1 MYMMFKHLH
10 LTFIAISVVLFVVR
24 FVWRLRDSEKL
35 NKRWVKIVPHVND
48 TLLLVSALLLML
60 QINQYP
66 LQTPWLTDKLIGLFG
81 YILAGLV
88 TLKAR
93 SRGLQVTGFVVA
105 IGWLL
110 FLLHVAISKQAL
122 ISG

>member
-35 NKRWVKIVPHVND
+35 NQRWVKIVPHVND
-48 TLLLVSALLLML
+48 TLLLLSALMLML

-81 YILAGLV
+81 YIFAGLV

-93 SRGLQVTGFVVA
+93 SRALQVTGFVVA